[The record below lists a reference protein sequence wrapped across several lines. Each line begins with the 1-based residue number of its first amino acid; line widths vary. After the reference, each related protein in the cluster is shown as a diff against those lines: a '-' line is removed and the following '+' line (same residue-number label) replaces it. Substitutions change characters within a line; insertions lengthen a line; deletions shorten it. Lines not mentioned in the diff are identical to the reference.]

1 MEIHES
7 AAFSQTGDVLLH
19 DQPPDLF
26 PQFPVLRELLCI
38 EFRIAA
44 AQEQAADIRRQLPV
58 PEGAEWHKL
67 TAQLLQKLQI
77 CPVIKAERL
86 ILRDADPDRPGRH
99 PMIRTDRLN
108 ALILQIRRLPCNFKD
123 PLKFHAF

>member
-19 DQPPDLF
+19 DQPPDFF
-26 PQFPVLRELLCI
+26 PQFPVLREFLCI
-38 EFRIAA
+38 ELRIAA
-44 AQEQAADIRRQLPV
+44 AQDQAADVRRQLPV
-58 PEGAEWHKL
+58 PERTERHQL
-67 TAQLLQKLQI
+67 TAQFFQKFQI
-77 CPVIKAERL
+77 CPVIKTERL
-86 ILRDADPDRPGRH
+86 ILRDADPDRPGRR

-123 PLKFHAF
+123 PVKFHTF